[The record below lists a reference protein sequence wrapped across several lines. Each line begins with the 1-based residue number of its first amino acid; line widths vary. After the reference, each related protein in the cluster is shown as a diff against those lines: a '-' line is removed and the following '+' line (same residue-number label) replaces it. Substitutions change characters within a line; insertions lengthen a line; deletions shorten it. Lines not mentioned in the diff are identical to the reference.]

1 MTGGGSGDMMTV
13 KGESTCEC
21 HVKGLELREAS
32 KGGVGEDRKKK
43 KKTQMC
49 VVVSTAEVIDY
60 FLN

>member
-1 MTGGGSGDMMTV
+1 MTGGGSGDMKTV

-43 KKTQMC
+43 KHRC
-49 VVVSTAEVIDY
+49 VLLFSQLKLSTI
-60 FLN
+60 F

>member
-1 MTGGGSGDMMTV
+1 MVVGMTGGGSGDMKTV

-43 KKTQMC
+43 
-49 VVVSTAEVIDY
+49 STDVCCC
-60 FLN
+60 FHS